1 MTSYELV
8 PLAVLAS
15 SLLPGL
21 IIFALPDGWVGVRT
35 SLNVFAAIGKLGLVA
50 LLLDGVA
57 AGENYGVRY
66 AVLPGLELSL
76 QADALGMLFIT
87 LSAVLWLFT
96 TLYAIGYLEDKPRR
110 SRFFGF
116 FNLCV
121 TATMGISMAANLF
134 TFFVF
139 YELLTL
145 STFPL
150 VVHRGTDK
158 AMKGG
163 TIYLAYT
170 LLGGT
175 ALLTGIV
182 WLHHLLGHTEFA
194 HAGIAAAL
202 GPEYAGQLKII
213 FLLLI
218 TGLGVKTA
226 MVPLHG
232 WLPQA
237 MVAPAPV
244 SALLHA
250 VAVVKAGAFGIVRI
264 VYEVYGVEFAQ
275 SLELLLPLAIFAS
288 VTIVWGSLRALFQD
302 DLKKRLAF
310 STVSQVSY
318 IVLGVALF
326 GPIGT
331 IGGLVHLVHQGIMK
345 ITLFFCAGNY
355 AETLGIHKV
364 SEMDGAGRRMP
375 LTTLAFSIGALG
387 MMGAPL
393 TAGAVSKAWLID
405 GALAASMDWAV
416 WVLWTSSLLNAAYF
430 LPILWRAWFRPVPVA
445 WPEEH
450 IPRHGWRETAWLLLL
465 PPLVTAAATLAAG
478 TLSDS
483 DVTPLAWAKL
493 IAEREYVG
501 RSVP

>member
-1 MTSYELV
+1 MTLNEAL
-8 PLAVLAS
+8 PLAVIAS
-15 SLLPGL
+15 SLVPGL
-21 IIFALPDGWVGVRT
+21 VIFALPERSVALR
-35 SLNVFAAIGKLGLVA
+35 SALNLFGALAKLGLVA
-50 LLLDGVA
+50 TLLAGVA
-57 AGENYGVRY
+57 AGEDYAFRY
-66 AVLPGLELSL
+66 AVLPGIDLAFK
-76 QADALGMLFIT
+76 ADALALLFVS

-96 TLYAIGYLEDKPRR
+96 TLYAIGYLEKAPHR

-116 FNLCV
+116 FSLCV
-121 TATMGISMAANLF
+121 TATMGIAMAGNLF
-134 TFFVF
+134 TFFIF

-145 STFPL
+145 ATFPL
-150 VVHRGTDK
+150 VVHRGTPQ

-163 TIYLAYT
+163 TVYLAYT
-170 LLGGT
+170 LIGGT
-175 ALLTGIV
+175 LLLTGIV
-182 WLHHLLGHTEFA
+182 WLNDLAGHAEFVHGGVLEA
-194 HAGIAAAL
+194 FSGAPAW
-202 GPEYAGQLKII
+202 QLQAI

-218 TGLGVKTA
+218 AGVGVKA
-226 MVPLHG
+226 AIVPLHG
-232 WLPQA
+232 WLPRA

-264 VYEVYGVEFAQ
+264 VYEVYGIEFAQ
-275 SLELLLPLAIFAS
+275 SLHLLTPLAFFAA

-326 GPIGT
+326 GPLGT

-345 ITLFFCAGNY
+345 ITLFFCAGNF

-375 LTTLAFSIGALG
+375 LTTLAFSVGALG

-393 TAGAVSKAWLID
+393 TAGAVSKAWLSD
-405 GALAASMDWAV
+405 GATAAGMDWAI

-430 LPILWRAWFRPVPVA
+430 LPILWRAWLRPAPAA
-445 WPEEH
+445 WPDEH
-450 IPRHGWRETAWLLLL
+450 IPVRGRRETAWLLLL
-465 PPLVTAAATLAAG
+465 PPLVTAVMTLAAG
-478 TLSDS
+478 MFAESPAS
-483 DVTPLAWAKL
+483 PLEWAKL
-493 IAEREYVG
+493 IAAREY
-501 RSVP
+501 RQMD